1 MEENIVGWEDS
12 DHEEIPL
19 KNKNFFSVQFIKE
32 KGLRIYSFD
41 KALRSTINKKF
52 KSDGDIN
59 CFRKYWLIITFGA
72 MFQVFFL
79 IASILV
85 FLLGAFLEFG
95 LIFFEKE
102 PSKFYCNENG
112 EW

>member
-1 MEENIVGWEDS
+1 MEEKNVGWEDS

-59 CFRKYWLIITFGA
+59 CFRKYWLIITF
-72 MFQVFFL
+72 
-79 IASILV
+79 
-85 FLLGAFLEFG
+85 
-95 LIFFEKE
+95 
-102 PSKFYCNENG
+102 
-112 EW
+112 